1 MREVGNL
8 DFRVARGVGGGES
21 VLDMEKDGVVPPEMA
36 ACLEAELVSD

>member
-1 MREVGNL
+1 MGVL